1 MSNKKYPYNELVKW
15 LEDYFKQNKDI
26 KTYRGLEESKEF
38 KIDVEKARKRGVKF
52 SIDPMLP
59 VDLIKVEEKTE
70 TDEETGKQKPF
81 TYYQLFWVVVSDQP
95 NLEKMM
101 QFYQFYLSRV
111 SEPYLVTTVMVLP
124 FGCDNSLKDKLKKI
138 AEENKFGL
146 WHIDTSKE
154 TPEEIFE
161 PKTLRERMV
170 EEFKNPKDK
179 KILKEL
185 PEEVRGKPESTAKF
199 FDTYVRDA
207 IEAMVGITP
216 EQLGKRYIER
226 KVLDLVFDLENVS
239 YQENLRELVTQHLS
253 QKTNDYEF
261 VAKAFSEL
269 WDINKFGIK
278 YSDFLETFEPALHH
292 VFAEEKRG
300 YRDHYLHQFQV
311 FLLGVHIIDKFH
323 NKFPPQIEKQWLVAS
338 SFHDMAYPVQLYD
351 SWSKKFFESSLG
363 ITDVGASD
371 LKSQFIDKT
380 ANEQKRKA
388 REKQNT
394 RSQFIDKTLLS
405 CMGYLINSLCET
417 HRGEPLHGN
426 WLADEEKLVKFFYK
440 EITEV
445 KHHCIISSV
454 SLLKK
459 VVGVKAKLLK
469 DVFIPAALAIAF
481 HDKKVWDGLKQKH
494 KLSMIEFDKD
504 PLSFLLLFC
513 DCVQEWGRPT
523 VSDEE
528 KKEEERFFLKKI
540 EPSES
545 RYSVTIWTPHLPS
558 TNSFFMKKET
568 EVKELEGFLR
578 QSSIEFEII
587 LEDKSGKEG
596 RPYKMK
602 GV

>member
-15 LEDYFKQNKDI
+15 LEDYFKQNKNI

-95 NLEKMM
+95 NLKKMM

-154 TPEEIFE
+154 TPEEIFK

-185 PEEVRGKPESTAKF
+185 PKEVRGKPEATAKF

-239 YQENLRELVTQHLS
+239 YQKRLRELVTQHLV
-253 QKTNDYEF
+253 QKGSDYVF

-269 WDINKFGIK
+269 WSTCDLGMDYSKFLK
-278 YSDFLETFEPALHH
+278 DFEPALYH
-292 VFAEEKRG
+292 VFSEEERV

-311 FLLGVHIIDKFH
+311 FLLGVHIIDKFRD
-323 NKFPPQIEKQWLVAS
+323 KFPPQIEKQWLVAS

-351 SWSKKFFESSLG
+351 SWAKKFFNDVFN
-363 ITDVGASD
+363 ITDMGAAD
-371 LKSQFIDKT
+371 LK
-380 ANEQKRKA
+380 
-388 REKQNT
+388 
-394 RSQFIDKTLLS
+394 SQFIDKTLLS

-417 HRGEPLHGN
+417 HLEGPLQGN
-426 WLADEEKLVKFFYK
+426 WLADKEDLTHFFYEK
-440 EITEV
+440 ITGV
-445 KHHCIISSV
+445 KHHCILSGV

-459 VVGVKAKLLK
+459 AIEVNDTNLLK
-469 DVFIPAALAIAF
+469 EIFTPAALAITL
-481 HDKKVWDGLKQKH
+481 HDKEVWKGLKQCH
-494 KLSMIEFDKD
+494 GLSMIKFDDD
-504 PLSFLLLFC
+504 PLAFLLLFC
-513 DCVQEWGRPT
+513 DCVQEWGRPIGLG
-523 VSDEE
+523 EE
-528 KKEEERFFLKKI
+528 REEEERFFFLKNIRSLK
-540 EPSES
+540 SK
-545 RYSVTIWTPHLPS
+545 YSVTIWTPYFTS
-558 TNSFFMKKET
+558 THSFFSKKE
-568 EVKELEGFLR
+568 EEIKDLEKFLCPP
-578 QSSIEFEII
+578 SNINFEID
-587 LEDKSGKEG
+587 LGDNLGKII
-596 RPYKMK
+596 RKYSMK
-602 GV
+602 GTGGDQSKS